1 MTAELWWL
9 LISKQVRLAN
19 FMSGFSAIILGAGTG
34 ERMRGIDK
42 IMTTICGLP
51 TILHSVNA
59 FLRTG
64 IFETMTV
71 VANTHNISKL
81 EHLMSSPEYHRVQ
94 VILGGIRRQDS
105 VKNALATIDAIDY
118 VVIHDGA
125 RPCVSSD
132 LIGRA
137 VKATQNS
144 DAAIPVL
151 PVTDTIKIVR
161 EFKVVSN
168 VDRSNLF
175 STQTPQVFKYSS
187 IAKFHKIL
195 TDDVTDDSS
204 LVEISGGD
212 VSTFAGDPE
221 NIKITNPIDIEIA
234 ETILQRRRNL

>member
-1 MTAELWWL
+1 
-9 LISKQVRLAN
+9 
-19 FMSGFSAIILGAGTG
+19 MSGFSAIILGAGTG

-187 IAKFHKIL
+187 IAKFHKIF

-221 NIKITNPIDIEIA
+221 NIKITHPIDIEIA

>member
-1 MTAELWWL
+1 
-9 LISKQVRLAN
+9 
-19 FMSGFSAIILGAGTG
+19 MSGFSAIILGAGTG
-34 ERMRGIDK
+34 DRMHGIDK
-42 IMTTICGLP
+42 ILATICGLP
-51 TILHSVNA
+51 VILHSVDE
-59 FLRTG
+59 FLRSG

-71 VANTHNISKL
+71 VANANNISKL
-81 EHLMSSPEYHRVQ
+81 EHLMSGPQYRTVQ

-105 VKNALATIDAIDY
+105 VKNALATIDAVDY

-137 VKATQNS
+137 IKATRTS
-144 DAAIPVL
+144 DAAIPVV

-161 EFKVVSN
+161 EFRVVST
-168 VDRSNLF
+168 VDRTNLF
-175 STQTPQVFKYSS
+175 STQTPQVFKYSHIS
-187 IAKFHKIL
+187 KFHKMF
-195 TDDVTDDSS
+195 TDGVTDDSS

-234 ETILQRRRNL
+234 ETILQKRKNL

>member
-1 MTAELWWL
+1 
-9 LISKQVRLAN
+9 
-19 FMSGFSAIILGAGTG
+19 MSVFSAIILGAGTG
-34 ERMRGIDK
+34 NRMHGIDK

-51 TILHSVNA
+51 AILHSVNA

-64 IFETMTV
+64 IFGTTTV

-81 EHLMSSPEYHRVQ
+81 QHLMSSPEYRTVQ

-105 VKNALATIDAIDY
+105 VKNALATINAVDY

-137 VKATQNS
+137 VRATRTS

-161 EFKVVSN
+161 EFRVVST
-168 VDRSNLF
+168 VDRSNIF
-175 STQTPQVFKYSS
+175 STQTPQVFKYSN
-187 IAKFHKIL
+187 IAKFHKMF

-212 VSTFAGDPE
+212 VATFAGDPE

-234 ETILQRRRNL
+234 ETILQRRKNL

>member
-1 MTAELWWL
+1 
-9 LISKQVRLAN
+9 
-19 FMSGFSAIILGAGTG
+19 MSGFSVIILGAGAG
-34 ERMRGIDK
+34 DRMHGIDK

-51 TILHSVNA
+51 AILHSVNA

-71 VANTHNISKL
+71 VANAHNISKL
-81 EHLMSSPEYHRVQ
+81 EHLMSSPEYRTVQ

-105 VKNALATIDAIDY
+105 VKNALATIDAVDY

-137 VKATQNS
+137 IKATRTS
-144 DAAIPVL
+144 DAAIPVV

-161 EFKVVSN
+161 EFRVVST

-175 STQTPQVFKYSS
+175 STQTPQVFKYSHIS
-187 IAKFHKIL
+187 KFHKMF
-195 TDDVTDDSS
+195 TDGVTDDSS

-234 ETILQRRRNL
+234 ETILQRRKNL

>member
-1 MTAELWWL
+1 
-9 LISKQVRLAN
+9 
-19 FMSGFSAIILGAGTG
+19 MSGFSAIILGAGTG
-34 ERMRGIDK
+34 DRMHGIDK

-51 TILHSVNA
+51 AILHSVNA

-71 VANTHNISKL
+71 VANAHNISKL
-81 EHLMSSPEYHRVQ
+81 EHLFSSPEYRAVQ

-105 VKNALATIDAIDY
+105 VKNALATIDAVDY

-137 VKATQNS
+137 IKATRTS
-144 DAAIPVL
+144 DAAIPVV

-161 EFKVVSN
+161 EFRVVST

-175 STQTPQVFKYSS
+175 STQTPQVFKYSHIS
-187 IAKFHKIL
+187 EFHKMF
-195 TDDVTDDSS
+195 TDGVTDDSS

-234 ETILQRRRNL
+234 ETILQRRKNL

>member
-1 MTAELWWL
+1 
-9 LISKQVRLAN
+9 
-19 FMSGFSAIILGAGTG
+19 
-34 ERMRGIDK
+34 MRGIDK

-187 IAKFHKIL
+187 IAKFHKIF

>member
-1 MTAELWWL
+1 MH
-9 LISKQVRLAN
+9 
-19 FMSGFSAIILGAGTG
+19 
-34 ERMRGIDK
+34 GIDK

-51 TILHSVNA
+51 AILHSVNA

-71 VANTHNISKL
+71 VANAHNISKL
-81 EHLMSSPEYHRVQ
+81 EHLMSSPEYRAVQ

-105 VKNALATIDAIDY
+105 VKNALATIDAVDY

-137 VKATQNS
+137 IKATRTS
-144 DAAIPVL
+144 DAAIPVV

-161 EFKVVSN
+161 EFRVVST

-175 STQTPQVFKYSS
+175 STQTPQVFKYS
-187 IAKFHKIL
+187 H
-195 TDDVTDDSS
+195 
-204 LVEISGGD
+204 ISKR
-212 VSTFAGDPE
+212 F
-221 NIKITNPIDIEIA
+221 IKRKKLLIYRKP
-234 ETILQRRRNL
+234 L

>member
-1 MTAELWWL
+1 
-9 LISKQVRLAN
+9 
-19 FMSGFSAIILGAGTG
+19 MSGFSAIILGAGTG
-34 ERMRGIDK
+34 NRMHGIDK

-51 TILHSVNA
+51 AILHSVNV

-64 IFETMTV
+64 IFGTMTV
-71 VANTHNISKL
+71 VANAHNISKL
-81 EHLMSSPEYHRVQ
+81 QHLMSSPEYRTVQ

-105 VKNALATIDAIDY
+105 VKNALTTINAVDY

-137 VKATQNS
+137 VKATRTS

-161 EFKVVSN
+161 EFRVVST
-168 VDRSNLF
+168 VDRSNIF
-175 STQTPQVFKYSS
+175 STQTPQVFKYSN
-187 IAKFHKIL
+187 IAKFHKMF

-212 VSTFAGDPE
+212 VATFAGDPE

-234 ETILQRRRNL
+234 ETILQRRKNL

>member
-1 MTAELWWL
+1 
-9 LISKQVRLAN
+9 
-19 FMSGFSAIILGAGTG
+19 MSGFSAIILGAGTG

-81 EHLMSSPEYHRVQ
+81 EHLMSSPEYRMVQ

-105 VKNALATIDAIDY
+105 VKIALASIDAVDY

-137 VKATQNS
+137 VKATQTS

-161 EFKVVSN
+161 EFNVVSN

-175 STQTPQVFKYSS
+175 STQTPQVFKYSN
-187 IAKFHKIL
+187 IVKFHKNF

-234 ETILQRRRNL
+234 ETILRRRRNL

>member
-1 MTAELWWL
+1 
-9 LISKQVRLAN
+9 
-19 FMSGFSAIILGAGTG
+19 MSGFSAIILGAGTG

-187 IAKFHKIL
+187 IAKFHKIF

>member
-1 MTAELWWL
+1 
-9 LISKQVRLAN
+9 
-19 FMSGFSAIILGAGTG
+19 
-34 ERMRGIDK
+34 MRGIDK

-187 IAKFHKIL
+187 IAKFHKIF

-221 NIKITNPIDIEIA
+221 NIKITHPIDIEIA

>member
-1 MTAELWWL
+1 
-9 LISKQVRLAN
+9 
-19 FMSGFSAIILGAGTG
+19 MSGFSAIILGAGTG

-81 EHLMSSPEYHRVQ
+81 EHLMSSPEYRMVQ

-105 VKNALATIDAIDY
+105 VKIALASIDAVDY

-137 VKATQNS
+137 VKATQTS

-161 EFKVVSN
+161 EFNVVSN
-168 VDRSNLF
+168 VDRCNLF
-175 STQTPQVFKYSS
+175 STQTPQVFKYSNIVKS
-187 IAKFHKIL
+187 HKNF

>member
-1 MTAELWWL
+1 
-9 LISKQVRLAN
+9 
-19 FMSGFSAIILGAGTG
+19 MSGFSAIILGAGTG

-81 EHLMSSPEYHRVQ
+81 EHLMSSPEYQRVQ

-187 IAKFHKIL
+187 IAKFHKIF

-221 NIKITNPIDIEIA
+221 NIKITHPIDIEIA